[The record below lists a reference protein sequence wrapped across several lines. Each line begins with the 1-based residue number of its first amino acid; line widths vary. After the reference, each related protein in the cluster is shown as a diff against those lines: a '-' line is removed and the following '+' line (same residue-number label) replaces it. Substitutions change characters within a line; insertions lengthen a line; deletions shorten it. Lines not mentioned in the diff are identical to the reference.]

1 MNESRILKNR
11 LLPFLICLLIIFFPG
26 CSPHTEPSVETM
38 DMRLSTTEIKGRTYY
53 YYHRLSETEQD
64 AYSRIFRQIKSHPEK
79 IEIPPLEKE
88 ALLKVFQAIS
98 YDNPELLCMGGSCQL
113 VTQAGKSYFVPSYH
127 CSVAECAAMTE
138 KLLEKARQIQ
148 ESVQGKTSYEKELFF
163 HDYLVEHCVYHEDT
177 GNWRSYTAA
186 GALLDGKAVCE
197 GYSRAFQ
204 LLLDLAGIENYLI
217 TGSARDQDARVDGHM
232 WNLVTID
239 GEKYHVDVTWDDPV
253 GREQLA
259 PSHVYFNLTDQA
271 IAVNHLTFDPE
282 PPGCSAIK
290 ANYFVKN
297 GLFFQ
302 KYQEDTRTKIVE
314 AIEQTVARDVWSLEF
329 CFASQEEYEKAVTD
343 LFSGER
349 IYRLLE
355 RANLSGKGQI
365 QTNKVQYHCDDE
377 MLILNLTLEK
387 KGG

>member
-138 KLLEKARQIQ
+138 ELLEKARQIQ

-297 GLFFQ
+297 GLFFKNIRRIHVLKSWRQ
-302 KYQEDTRTKIVE
+302 LSRRLHGMSGVWNSVLPLRRSMKKRSRICFPGNGFTVCWNVRTCLESGRYKPTRYNIIATM
-314 AIEQTVARDVWSLEF
+314 RCS
-329 CFASQEEYEKAVTD
+329 Y
-343 LFSGER
+343 
-349 IYRLLE
+349 
-355 RANLSGKGQI
+355 
-365 QTNKVQYHCDDE
+365 
-377 MLILNLTLEK
+377 
-387 KGG
+387 